1 MQHHRLARI
10 HRFLELVGPASTPDG
25 EAAPVVRLEVPV
37 CDMSSRDLAQNVLK
51 IRKKN
56 THGLV

>member
-1 MQHHRLARI
+1 MQHHTLAGI
-10 HRFLELVGPASTPDG
+10 KGLLELMGPPSTPDG

>member
-1 MQHHRLARI
+1 MQHHRLAGVKGL
-10 HRFLELVGPASTPDG
+10 LELMGPPLRTNG